1 MLVYDVTGTFRNIGN
16 WLREEIDMCRD
27 FVSRDVLH
35 LSGYNCN
42 SLYVITVPSTFLTWL
57 ANPHTTV
64 GG

>member
-42 SLYVITVPSTFLTWL
+42 SLYVITVPSTFLT
-57 ANPHTTV
+57 
-64 GG
+64 